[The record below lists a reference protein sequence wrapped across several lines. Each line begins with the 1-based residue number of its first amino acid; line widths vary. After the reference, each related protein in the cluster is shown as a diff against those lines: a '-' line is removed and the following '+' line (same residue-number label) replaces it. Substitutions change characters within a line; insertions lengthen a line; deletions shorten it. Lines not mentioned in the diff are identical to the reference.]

1 MSDDFVRRSEGRFYG
16 GSYKI
21 HRDGLSAHVSITL
34 ADNASLSTN
43 PDAIVAYSDQI
54 VFSRIFQFK
63 FGKLLN
69 NEPFFEHFLTGPG
82 EVLLAPLIW

>member
-1 MSDDFVRRSEGRFYG
+1 MADGFVLRSEGRFNG

-21 HRDGLSAHVSITL
+21 YRERFSAHVSIRL
-34 ADNASLSTN
+34 ADNATLCTN
-43 PDAIVAYSDQI
+43 PDAIAAYTGQI
-54 VFSRIFQFK
+54 VFNRSFQFK
-63 FGKLLN
+63 FRKLLN